1 MMSSNILLLYDRTF
15 DLGCHT
21 AFHGHCPSNRKV
33 THGRESAPPP
43 ASPDS
48 EKPRLFRVNYFMLAN
63 ELRSLM
69 YKNKK

>member
-1 MMSSNILLLYDRTF
+1 MMSSNVLLFSDRTF

-33 THGRESAPPP
+33 TYDRESAPSTSLTRFGKAP
-43 ASPDS
+43 SV
-48 EKPRLFRVNYFMLAN
+48 RVNYFMLAN

-69 YKNKK
+69 FNT